1 MAQHTTVKRLTESD
15 LPYFELVPGLELSRA
30 ITHAGTTQLG
40 GGYMRFAKDAEFPD
54 WTLTY
59 DEVLFVQKGELEVAS
74 AGSRVKAHPGEA
86 ILIPKGAKVTY
97 RGRAGTLG
105 FFVLWPFDWDKKS
118 PEPGEA
124 RRT

>member
-1 MAQHTTVKRLTESD
+1 VAQQTTVKRLTEGAP
-15 LPYFELVPGLELSRA
+15 PYSELVPGLELSRA

-40 GGYMRFAKDAEFPD
+40 GGYMRFAADAEFPD

-74 AGSRVKAHPGEA
+74 DGGSVKAHPGEA
-86 ILIPKGAKVTY
+86 ILIPKGSKVTY

-105 FFVLWPFDWDKKS
+105 FFVLWPFDWDKKNEES
-118 PEPGEA
+118 REA
-124 RRT
+124 HRT

>member
-1 MAQHTTVKRLTESD
+1 VGQHTTVKRLTEGD
-15 LPYFELVPGLELSRA
+15 LPYSELVPGLELSRA
-30 ITHAGTTQLG
+30 ITNAGTTQLG
-40 GGYMRFAKDAEFPD
+40 GGYMRFVTDAEFPG

-74 AGSRVKAHPGEA
+74 DSGSVKAHPGEA

-97 RGRAGTLG
+97 RGRAMTVA
-105 FFVLWPFDWDKKS
+105 FFVLWPFDWDKKNEES
-118 PEPGEA
+118 REA